1 MELPRELSNKEPKL
15 VELTNRIDMVNN
27 KIVQNIDK
35 IDNINNVLMGLIPI
49 PECESN
55 TEKQIERAGL
65 IGLLEDKIEELEKRT
80 EDITISANRLKDS
93 NIII

>member
-1 MELPRELSNKEPKL
+1 MELPRELSSKEPKL

-35 IDNINNVLMGLIPI
+35 IDNINNVLMGLI